1 MNLENVH
8 KSFMK
13 PSCKIFMS
21 INVVKKKKKA
31 MLCGEKENDARPS
44 RAKERDDEK
53 CKQKEK
59 TFSKLQL

>member
-1 MNLENVH
+1 
-8 KSFMK
+8 MK

>member
-21 INVVKKKKKA
+21 INVVKKKKSYVVRREGKR
-31 MLCGEKENDARPS
+31 CETIESKR
-44 RAKERDDEK
+44 ERDDEK
-53 CKQKEK
+53 CKQKK
-59 TFSKLQL
+59 TFLKLQL